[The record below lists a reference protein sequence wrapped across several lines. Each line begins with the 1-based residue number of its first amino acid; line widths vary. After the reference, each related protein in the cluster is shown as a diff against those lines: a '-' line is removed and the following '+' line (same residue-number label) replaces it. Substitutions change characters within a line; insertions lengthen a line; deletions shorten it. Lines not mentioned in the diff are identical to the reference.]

1 MWIAVFASL
10 LCLHASG
17 QAPQWQDLHKVKRGE
32 TLFGIAK
39 EYNVT
44 IQQIIDANPEMKK
57 EGYELQ
63 KGAWIV
69 VPFGKKGDKRRGTAS
84 PQAAP
89 QAAKGSVAAQGPVSA
104 QRPAAPATKKKDGT
118 IRVGVMLPLHNNDG
132 DGRRM
137 VEYYRGLLLAF
148 NQMKAE
154 GINTDVHA
162 WNVAKDA
169 DIRTTLLDANAASL
183 DIIFGPLYTPQVK
196 PLADF
201 CRRNQIALVI
211 PFSIESREVESNP
224 QAFQVYQTDSLL
236 NAMAVSCFLEALSEQ
251 PPSDLH
257 RLQRPDVARGKI
269 HPHAETA
276 ARRGQDSLRADQHQL
291 VDGRL
296 CQAFFFQAA
305 QRRGPQHREESATDA
320 CFP

>member
-63 KGAWIV
+63 KGAWIA
-69 VPFGKKGDKRRGTAS
+69 VPFSKKGDKRRSPAS
-84 PQAAP
+84 P

-118 IRVGVMLPLHNNDG
+118 IRVGVMLPLHNDDG

-196 PLADF
+196 PLAT
-201 CRRNQIALVI
+201 
-211 PFSIESREVESNP
+211 S
-224 QAFQVYQTDSLL
+224 
-236 NAMAVSCFLEALSEQ
+236 AV
-251 PPSDLH
+251 
-257 RLQRPDVARGKI
+257 
-269 HPHAETA
+269 
-276 ARRGQDSLRADQHQL
+276 
-291 VDGRL
+291 
-296 CQAFFFQAA
+296 
-305 QRRGPQHREESATDA
+305 ATR
-320 CFP
+320 